1 MCVCSSSHLTGG
13 VRADELIV
21 DLLGF
26 DGQFGGRFGVPVI
39 LTGKVERNVLFREL
53 RHQEGGE
60 GTQATCRWGGGET
73 IDYLGCTTRARVVG
87 MVKRQ
92 LKHLY
97 SRLLDKSFS
106 NDCFHRRHSSKVGLR
121 KR

>member
-1 MCVCSSSHLTGG
+1 MCICLSSHLTGG

-26 DGQFGGRFGVPVI
+26 DGQFGCRFGVPVI

-60 GTQATCRWGGGET
+60 GTQATCRQGRGGGNRLFRVHNGGT
-73 IDYLGCTTRARVVG
+73 GCG
-87 MVKRQ
+87 
-92 LKHLY
+92 
-97 SRLLDKSFS
+97 
-106 NDCFHRRHSSKVGLR
+106 
-121 KR
+121 